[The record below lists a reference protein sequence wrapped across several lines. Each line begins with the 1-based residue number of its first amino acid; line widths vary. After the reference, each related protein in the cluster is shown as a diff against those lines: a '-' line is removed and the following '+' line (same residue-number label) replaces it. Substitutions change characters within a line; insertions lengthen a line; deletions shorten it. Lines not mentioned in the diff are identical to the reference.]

1 MKLVLYLFIALITIL
16 SCGEKQEEK
25 EKPSKE
31 NSFFSKAKIVRNQ
44 NKPKDAEQV
53 FLRFAPVEGTSK
65 KMKLEMNS
73 EFAGQEMD
81 IFTSMEQ
88 FFIKKHDNGDVDSK
102 ANYSDFRMQLM
113 GRTITMDDNPEL
125 RELGKSTVFIRSN
138 SLGKTIDVQ
147 CDNPDLQ
154 RQFEQFDGI
163 AAIYPKDEL
172 FLGDSWSSSQ
182 VLNNNGIS
190 IKMHSTYT
198 LKAIGKTSCTIDLE
212 SVGKASSMKMEM
224 SGSLIIEKETGYII
238 HGQINQT
245 IDMPQGEGRNSIKIE
260 VN

>member
-31 NSFFSKAKIVRNQ
+31 NSFSSKAKIVRNQ

-81 IFTSMEQ
+81 IFMSMEQ

-125 RELGKSTVFIRSN
+125 RELGKSRS
-138 SLGKTIDVQ
+138 S
-147 CDNPDLQ
+147 PDLIFSTHTN
-154 RQFEQFDGI
+154 RRCACVWPADPVLDYKDVEDGS
-163 AAIYPKDEL
+163 A
-172 FLGDSWSSSQ
+172 G
-182 VLNNNGIS
+182 
-190 IKMHSTYT
+190 
-198 LKAIGKTSCTIDLE
+198 
-212 SVGKASSMKMEM
+212 
-224 SGSLIIEKETGYII
+224 
-238 HGQINQT
+238 
-245 IDMPQGEGRNSIKIE
+245 
-260 VN
+260 